1 MAPPNFRKRAL
12 SSLIILILTSVIY
25 LAMHL
30 LIAAGIIGPFVRGI
44 INIACI
50 NIIAAVSLNLVTG
63 LLGQLVLGHA
73 GFMLIGAYT
82 AALITKNSAMPLSV
96 SLPLSLLAGG
106 VISAVIGLVIALPA
120 LRLRGD
126 YLAIVTLGFGEI
138 IRVVANNLE
147 FTGGPAGLSGIKSLT
162 TRQNATGMF
171 DLIFPI
177 TAFVIFFSF
186 TFGTSRHGRAVRSI
200 RENEIAAESSGIN
213 TTYYKLLTFTLAALF
228 AGIAGGLYAHQI
240 GVIAPSRFDFNKSV
254 EILMMV
260 VLGGMGSI
268 TGAAIS
274 ATFLTALPE
283 LLRSVGKLLA
293 NVLPDVMTGFFN
305 NFDQYRMLIYSVLL
319 ICVMLFRP
327 KGLFGRSEI
336 SITPLVDVFR
346 HKRGRAPKKRK
357 DGAK

>member
-1 MAPPNFRKRAL
+1 MAVPNFKRRAL
-12 SSLIILILTSVIY
+12 VSLVVLLLTAVLY
-25 LAMHL
+25 RVLHL
-30 LIAAGIIGPFVRGI
+30 LIRAGIIGPFIRGI
-44 INIACI
+44 LNVACI
-50 NIIAAVSLNLVTG
+50 NIVAAVSLNLVTG

-82 AALITKNSAMPLSV
+82 SALITKSSTLPLGV

-106 VISAVIGLVIALPA
+106 FMAAVIGLVIALPA

-138 IRVVANNLE
+138 IRVVANNLS

-162 TRQNATGMF
+162 TKQSPSGMF

-177 TAFVIFFSF
+177 TAFVIFFSY

-200 RENEIAAESSGIN
+200 REDEIAAESSGVN
-213 TTYYKLLTFTLAALF
+213 TTYYKLLAFALAALF

-240 GVIAPSRFDFNKSV
+240 GVIAPSRFDFNRSV

-268 TGAAIS
+268 TGAIIS
-274 ATFLTALPE
+274 AAFLTALPE
-283 LLRSVGKLLA
+283 LLRSAGKLLS
-293 NVLPDVMTGFFN
+293 NVLPGAMTGFFN

-319 ICVMLFRP
+319 VLVMLFRP
-327 KGLFGRSEI
+327 RGLLGRSEL
-336 SITPLVDVFR
+336 SVTPLVEFFI
-346 HKRGRAPKKRK
+346 PKKRK
-357 DGAK
+357 DGAR

>member
-1 MAPPNFRKRAL
+1 MAPPNFKKRAL
-12 SSLIILILTSVIY
+12 VSLLALALTAAAYLIL
-25 LAMHL
+25 HL
-30 LIAAGIIGPFVRGI
+30 LIQAGIIGPFIRGI
-44 INIACI
+44 LNVACI
-50 NIIAAVSLNLVTG
+50 NIVAAVSLNLVTG

-82 AALITKNSAMPLSV
+82 SALITKSSALALGL

-106 VISAVIGLVIALPA
+106 LMAALVGLVIALPA
-120 LRLRGD
+120 LRVRGD

-138 IRVVANNLE
+138 IRVVANNLA
-147 FTGGPAGLSGIKSLT
+147 FTGGPAGLPGIKSLT
-162 TRQNATGMF
+162 TKQNPSGMF
-171 DLIFPI
+171 NLIFPV
-177 TAFVIFFSF
+177 TAFVIFFSY

-200 RENEIAAESSGIN
+200 REDEIAAESSGVH

-240 GVIAPSRFDFNKSV
+240 GVIAPSRFDFNRSV

-268 TGAAIS
+268 TGAVIS

-283 LLRSVGKLLA
+283 LLRSAGKLLA
-293 NVLPDVMTGFFN
+293 NVLPGAMTGFFN

-327 KGLFGRSEI
+327 KGLLGRSEMRL
-336 SITPLVDVFR
+336 TPLVDAVR
-346 HKRGRAPKKRK
+346 RPRRRAARKKG
-357 DGAK
+357 GAS